1 MSTADRV
8 RAAELLAAIQGI
20 RAVDHHAHACA
31 PRRPEPAEAERP
43 DPLGRTPFP
52 YPIRL
57 RPTNPEYAEA
67 WRALYGYAHVD
78 MTVAFAR
85 EALRSKHRLMQ
96 QMGTQYPSWVLDQ
109 AGIEVMLVCM
119 ASLGP
124 GLDGPRFVWV
134 PYADG
139 LLHPFAG
146 SQGTVQAPGEEPG
159 PLRTGATLE
168 EYIEAAVRAQ
178 LKRWKGAGAVAVK
191 FGIAYRR
198 PLDVTSVPAARARAI
213 YAEGQRGE
221 EPGAADNRALE
232 DYLFRATAQEAG
244 TLGLAVHIHTGTGS
258 EPYFH
263 IGGSDPLLLEPFL
276 NDEAFRGTRFV
287 LLHGGWPFAR
297 QAGVMLQKPNVYLDF
312 SAQTFLRSTRALS
325 QVLEEWLAWYP
336 EKVLFGS
343 DAYSEDT
350 PLANWEEKVWLA
362 TRTAREAL
370 SLALTRM
377 IEDGQVTRA
386 RAEELARLVLR
397 ENALRL
403 YGLEVH

>member
-67 WRALYGYAHVD
+67 WHALYGYAHVD

-85 EALRSKHRLMQ
+85 EALRAKHRLMQ
-96 QMGTQYPSWVLDQ
+96 QMGTQFPSWVLDQ
-109 AGIEVMLVCM
+109 AGIELMLVCM

-124 GLDGPRFVWV
+124 GLDGPRFLCS

-139 LLHPFAG
+139 LRHSFAG
-146 SQGTVQAPGEEPG
+146 SQG
-159 PLRTGATLE
+159 
-168 EYIEAAVRAQ
+168 AVRAQ
-178 LKRWKGAGAVAVK
+178 LQRWKGAGAVAVK

-244 TLGLAVHIHTGTGS
+244 ALGLAVHIHTGTGS

-276 NDEAFRGTRFV
+276 NDEALRGTRFV

-403 YGLEVH
+403 YGLDVH